1 MSVRG
6 TCHIQPK
13 TSRWIDCGSIWVPN
27 PFVHIVRRRYIG
39 TDVEEPEISSIT
51 GDCVGGAATR
61 IIGDALGLCGGLNK
75 RIVEV
80 GNTSTEGSV
89 HLVPTTGGSGVT
101 ESSVIV
107 ERPAQIDR
115 VIAFL
120 VTEVIPATIAH
131 SGTAALIVRS
141 ARCVQAKTGRLIT
154 RDSLWIP
161 NPFEIPVPTAIC
173 INAVRVHL
181 GTSSAGKSILGAA
194 TRIIRD
200 VLGLR
205 GDLNKGIVEVRNT
218 STECGVHLVPSTSGS
233 SVTESFGVDVLIER
247 PAQINW
253 GVAFLVAEVISK
265 TIAHVGTAALSVRG
279 TIGIQ
284 RKATRLKGRHP
295 IGVPNP
301 FVILV
306 PTTIKGDA

>member
-6 TCHIQPK
+6 TCHIPPK
-13 TSRWIDCGSIWVPN
+13 TSRWIDCGSVRVPN
-27 PFVHIVRRRYIG
+27 PFVHIVRRRYIS

-131 SGTAALIVRS
+131 SGTAAL
-141 ARCVQAKTGRLIT
+141 
-154 RDSLWIP
+154 
-161 NPFEIPVPTAIC
+161 
-173 INAVRVHL
+173 
-181 GTSSAGKSILGAA
+181 SI
-194 TRIIRD
+194 
-200 VLGLR
+200 
-205 GDLNKGIVEVRNT
+205 
-218 STECGVHLVPSTSGS
+218 
-233 SVTESFGVDVLIER
+233 
-247 PAQINW
+247 
-253 GVAFLVAEVISK
+253 
-265 TIAHVGTAALSVRG
+265 RG
-279 TIGIQ
+279 TCRIQ
-284 RKATRLKGRHP
+284 RKASRLKGCGP
-295 IGVPNP
+295 IRVPNP

-306 PTTIKGDA
+306 PTTVEGDA